1 MNEVVYNEDLVKT
14 VKNKYLAVNVVAKRA
29 RDINANGLP
38 LASSSNTAETKKKP
52 VAIATQELINGKLH
66 FEKSE
71 VKVPN
76 SKTPSI
82 FTDAEEPGDGSD
94 IFDEEILEQENDT
107 EAVERE
113 EGL

>member
-1 MNEVVYNEDLVKT
+1 
-14 VKNKYLAVNVVAKRA
+14 
-29 RDINANGLP
+29 
-38 LASSSNTAETKKKP
+38 
-52 VAIATQELINGKLH
+52 LINGKLH

-71 VKVPN
+71 VKVPD

-82 FTDAEEPGDGSD
+82 FTDVEEPGDGSD
-94 IFDEEILEQENDT
+94 IFDEEILEQESDT